1 MSCHAP
7 SARAALAVA
16 LIAIAPAAAA
26 AQRPSPVQY
35 PATRT
40 IEHLDDYHG
49 TRIADPYR
57 WLEDLNAPA
66 TAEWVTSQNA
76 LTNAHLAAL
85 PGRDAIKQRI
95 TALYDYART
104 SAPSY
109 EGRHWFYSRNSGL
122 QRQSPIFVRR
132 SLTGAER
139 VAIDPNVLSP
149 DGTVSLSGFVPSPDG
164 RHFAYGLSEGG
175 SDWSTFYVRELAT
188 GKQTADTIRW
198 VKFSGLSWTNDGRG
212 FFYGRYPEPE
222 AGKQMQNALADKKIY
237 YHRLGTPQSQD
248 LLIYDRPEEPALF
261 ISASLDE
268 TGRYLW
274 LVTNKGTSSKN
285 ELLVKD
291 LGDPARPNLAAP
303 VRPLFMGHDAAYS
316 PLGVVN
322 GTIYLST
329 DRDAPTR
336 KIVSASVAGPAAESW
351 RTVVPATKNP
361 IEGVSM
367 VAGRIA
373 VRYLEDVATAI
384 RFYSLAGEAQGD
396 LALPGLGS
404 ASGVSGRF
412 DRPEM
417 FYTFTSPLYPPTV
430 FRYDIAAKKSTAW
443 EPPKLTFDPAKYE
456 TKRVFYPSKD
466 GTRIPMFITH
476 RKGMALDGTNPTM
489 LYAYGGF
496 NASTTPTF
504 RADVPVWLDMGG
516 VWATASLRGGGEY
529 GEAWHEAGMR
539 EKKQNVFDDFIAAGE
554 YLVREKYTSPAKL
567 GISGGS
573 NGGLLVGVAMQQR
586 PDLFGVAL
594 PAVGVMDMLR
604 YHKFTG
610 GNAWAT
616 EYGSADD
623 PEAFE
628 YLRAYSP
635 LHNVKP
641 GVCYPATLVT
651 TADHDDRVVP
661 SHSFKFAAAMQA
673 AQGQAAGCTNP
684 VLIRIETGGS
694 HGYRPT
700 DKRIAEQAD
709 VWAFAAQALGAK
721 PPTSGTMQ

>member
-1 MSCHAP
+1 MPHHAS
-7 SARAALAVA
+7 SARTALAGLLLAATPA
-16 LIAIAPAAAA
+16 LAS
-26 AQRPSPVQY
+26 AQQPTPVQY
-35 PATRT
+35 PVTRAA
-40 IEHLDDYHG
+40 EQADDYHG
-49 TRIADPYR
+49 TRVADPYR
-57 WLEDLNAPA
+57 WLEDLNARE
-66 TAEWVTSQNA
+66 TANWVSAQNA
-76 LTNAHLAAL
+76 VTDAYLAAL

-95 TALYDYART
+95 TALYSFART
-104 SAPSY
+104 STPYY
-109 EGRHWFYSRNSGL
+109 EGGHWFYGRNSGL
-122 QRQSPIFVRR
+122 QRQSPIYVRK
-132 SLTGAER
+132 SLAGPER

-149 DGTVSLSGFVPSPDG
+149 DGSVSLSGFVPSPDG

-175 SDWSTFYVRELAT
+175 SDWSTYHVRSLAT
-188 GKQTADTIRW
+188 GTPTADTVRW
-198 VKFSGLSWTNDGRG
+198 VKFSGISWTHDGQG

-222 AGKQMQNALADKKIY
+222 AGKQLQNALADKKIY

-248 LLIYDRPEEPALF
+248 RLIYDRPAEPALF
-261 ISASLDE
+261 ISAYLDE

-274 LVTNKGTSSKN
+274 FVTNKGTSSKN

-291 LGDPARPNLAAP
+291 LGDPVRPRLDAP

-316 PLGVVN
+316 PLGVVK
-322 GTIYLST
+322 GTLYLAT

-336 KIVSASVAGPAAESW
+336 RIVSAPIASPAAAGW
-351 RTVVPATKNP
+351 TTVVPASKNP

-384 RFYSLAGEAQGD
+384 RFYSLAGDAQGE
-396 LALPGLGS
+396 LTLPGLGT

-417 FYTFTSPLYPPTV
+417 FYSFTSPLYPSTV
-430 FRYDIAAKKSTAW
+430 FRYDVATRRSTPW
-443 EPPKLTFDPAKYE
+443 EAPKLTFDPTQYE

-466 GTRIPMFITH
+466 GTRVPMFITH
-476 RKGMALDGTNPTM
+476 RKGIALDGNNPTM

-496 NASTTPTF
+496 NVSTTPGF
-504 RADVPVWLDMGG
+504 RPDVPVWLDMGG

-529 GEAWHEAGMR
+529 GEAWHEAGMK

-623 PEAFE
+623 PAAFG

-635 LHNVKP
+635 LHNVKA
-641 GVCYPATLVT
+641 GTCYPSTLVT

-661 SHSFKFAAAMQA
+661 SHSFKFTAATQA
-673 AQGQAAGCTNP
+673 AQRQAAGCTNP
-684 VLIRIETGGS
+684 VLIRVETGGS

-709 VWAFAAQALGAK
+709 VWAFAAHALGAK
-721 PPTSGTMQ
+721 PPTTRTMQ